1 MRNLENLNLKSA
13 TKNNYMNREAQ
24 IKNLEILYQ
33 IEHLIQYAI
42 LEHYD
47 ENLERGLELLNELIA
62 DIELNALEYNDDNET
77 DIPEDYN

>member
-1 MRNLENLNLKSA
+1 
-13 TKNNYMNREAQ
+13 MNREAQ